1 MALRL
6 PTLARLTVNPL
17 FQFISTLISNLLKST
32 QRFVSNYVT
41 TVLKM
46 RNRLVNI
53 ANGTASIAVVLI
65 FTLALINVAWMVCNS
80 DLNHEP
86 FHVRSHVMFDHF
98 HDLVQGR

>member
-1 MALRL
+1 
-6 PTLARLTVNPL
+6 
-17 FQFISTLISNLLKST
+17 LISNLLNST
-32 QRFVSNYVT
+32 QRFVSNCVT
-41 TVLKM
+41 TVLKV

-53 ANGTASIAVVLI
+53 ANETASIAVVLI

-86 FHVRSHVMFDHF
+86 FHVQSHVQSHVMVDHF